1 MKVIMYHYVRTSNKR
16 FPYFRYLSLENFC
29 KQLDYFK
36 EKFGFVTYDDFMEL
50 TQNIAYFE
58 KLKNKVLLSFDDGF
72 IDHYI
77 SVLPELLKR
86 DTFGLFFIPTGIYQ
100 RQKALDVHRIHY
112 LIGQNGGGDLIDF
125 SRNLLDESMLETD
138 RIKDFKEKT
147 YTKQNNDF
155 CTQEFKKLFNY
166 YIKYEFR
173 EEILDKIVKHF
184 SNDKEIFSHL
194 YMSIDNLRAMHENKM
209 ILGSHSV
216 SHFVFSKLKEKE
228 QVDEIKNSFE
238 FLENILGK
246 LYTRT
251 FCYPYGGFHT
261 FTDFTEKT
269 LTQYACK
276 FSFNV
281 ESRDVTLK
289 DLINRPQALPR
300 YDCNE
305 FEFGQ
310 ANLG

>member
-112 LIGQNGGGDLIDF
+112 LIGQNGGGI
-125 SRNLLDESMLETD
+125 
-138 RIKDFKEKT
+138 
-147 YTKQNNDF
+147 
-155 CTQEFKKLFNY
+155 
-166 YIKYEFR
+166 
-173 EEILDKIVKHF
+173 
-184 SNDKEIFSHL
+184 
-194 YMSIDNLRAMHENKM
+194 
-209 ILGSHSV
+209 
-216 SHFVFSKLKEKE
+216 
-228 QVDEIKNSFE
+228 
-238 FLENILGK
+238 
-246 LYTRT
+246 
-251 FCYPYGGFHT
+251 
-261 FTDFTEKT
+261 
-269 LTQYACK
+269 
-276 FSFNV
+276 
-281 ESRDVTLK
+281 
-289 DLINRPQALPR
+289 
-300 YDCNE
+300 
-305 FEFGQ
+305 
-310 ANLG
+310 